1 MRILTKGIRLLA
13 LEKTLEK
20 NGSAFIEDVFRQNT
34 NEPSV
39 AKGTV
44 AFN

>member
-1 MRILTKGIRLLA
+1 MLTKGIWLLA
-13 LEKTLEK
+13 IAKTVEK
-20 NGSAFIEDVFRQNT
+20 NGSAFIERVFRQNT